1 VPVILEK
8 AVIFARMKP
17 NDKAD
22 LVDLYEEENVTVY
35 CGDGANDCGALKHAS
50 VGVSLSKLE
59 ASVASPFTSN
69 MDSISCVPSM
79 IKEGRCALITSISTF
94 KYMALY
100 AFIQFIS
107 ILMIY
112 WRGSILSDA
121 EYLYIDLI
129 IIDVIVLTA
138 SRTEASETISKQA
151 PPKRIFHL
159 PTMVSIIIHIIIVAG
174 FQAGTYAWIISQPWF
189 CSVRYESYLTS
200 NFRST

>member
-1 VPVILEK
+1 
-8 AVIFARMKP
+8 MKP

-50 VGVSLSKLE
+50 VGVSLSQLE

-69 MDSISCVPSM
+69 LDSISCVPSM
-79 IKEGRCALITSISTF
+79 IKEGRCALVTSISTF

-112 WRGSILSDA
+112 WRDSILSDA

-129 IIDVIVLTA
+129 IIDVIVRLN
-138 SRTEASETISKQA
+138 
-151 PPKRIFHL
+151 PGIFKIFEL
-159 PTMVSIIIHIIIVAG
+159 
-174 FQAGTYAWIISQPWF
+174 SQ
-189 CSVRYESYLTS
+189 
-200 NFRST
+200 